1 MGVCHSDNKKN
12 KKNINNIDH
21 EKKNNDEVSP
31 YRGDTT
37 SYLRNDEQSIFFYE
51 NSKSLSTY
59 NSTESCL
66 ASLSITPSPTSISSL
81 TEVSLSSISLS
92 ISPSTLLHSPSTLL
106 YSPSTLLYSPS
117 TLLYS
122 PQSEISFNFT
132 ESDSDSDRDNNSNN
146 DSDNDIDK

>member
-1 MGVCHSDNKKN
+1 MGLCHSDNKKN

-21 EKKNNDEVSP
+21 EKKNNDK
-31 YRGDTT
+31 
-37 SYLRNDEQSIFFYE
+37 QSIFFYE

-81 TEVSLSSISLS
+81 TEFSLSSISLS
-92 ISPSTLLHSPSTLL
+92 I
-106 YSPSTLLYSPS
+106 SPSTLLYSPS

-132 ESDSDSDRDNNSNN
+132 ESDSDSDRDNNSDN
-146 DSDNDIDK
+146 DSDNDIDIDK